1 MDVLQAIQ
9 SRRSVRR
16 FKADPLPKESVEA
29 ILDAARLAPSGKNS
43 QPWRFVVVQNEERE
57 TMYACLQAGL
67 KSFRENGRPTGSA
80 EYTFEIMR
88 KAPVTVF
95 VFNPLDIA
103 PWGEQTVLERVFR
116 IVNTQSVGAAI
127 QNMLLRAQE
136 LDIGSLWICDTF
148 SAYEELCAWL
158 GRDSLLVAA
167 VSLGYADESPA
178 ARPRLP
184 LSDLLEWRG

>member
-1 MDVLQAIQ
+1 MNVTQAIQ
-9 SRRSVRR
+9 SRRSIRR
-16 FKADPLPKESVEA
+16 FKADSLPRESVEA

-57 TMYACLQAGL
+57 KMYACLQAGL
-67 KSFRENGRPTGSA
+67 KSFRDNGWPTGSA

-95 VFNPLDIA
+95 VFNPQDVA
-103 PWGEQTVLERVFR
+103 PWGEQTVPEKVFR
-116 IVNTQSVGAAI
+116 LVNTQSVGAAI
-127 QNMLLRAQE
+127 ENMLLRAQE
-136 LDIGSLWICDTF
+136 MGIGSLWICDTF
-148 SAYEELCAWL
+148 SAYSELCAWL

-167 VSLGYADESPA
+167 VSLGYADETPI

-184 LSDLLEWRG
+184 LADLVEWRG